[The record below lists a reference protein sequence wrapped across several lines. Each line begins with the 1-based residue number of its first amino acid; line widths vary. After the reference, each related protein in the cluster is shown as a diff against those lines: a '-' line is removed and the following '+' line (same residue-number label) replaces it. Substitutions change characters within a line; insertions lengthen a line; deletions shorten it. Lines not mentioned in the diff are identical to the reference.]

1 MIRNLVSGQCMHGLA
16 KSALLVGAAFG
27 ACQYANAQEI
37 ARVVSTTPVI
47 QKVGVPQKV
56 CTDQQVAVQGQ
67 KSGTGAVL
75 GAVAGGVLGDA
86 AGHGHERGAT
96 TLLGAIG
103 GAVIGN
109 QLEDRSP
116 DTVQTVRQ
124 CSMQT
129 VYQDRVVGFNVVYEY
144 AGRQYSVQSPQ
155 DPGPTLQ
162 IQIVPVLPQASAPVV
177 VQKPYRY
184 HP

>member
-1 MIRNLVSGQCMHGLA
+1 
-16 KSALLVGAAFG
+16 
-27 ACQYANAQEI
+27 
-37 ARVVSTTPVI
+37 
-47 QKVGVPQKV
+47 
-56 CTDQQVAVQGQ
+56 
-67 KSGTGAVL
+67 
-75 GAVAGGVLGDA
+75 
-86 AGHGHERGAT
+86 
-96 TLLGAIG
+96 
-103 GAVIGN
+103 
-109 QLEDRSP
+109 
-116 DTVQTVRQ
+116 
-124 CSMQT
+124 MQT